1 MRCLCYTACRCVLSP
16 LSRFGEQMNT
26 VVKMMTAIAGLLVAV
41 AGLLTVFLG
50 GDDGGVIVVLNSPEA
65 YAEFITNHPSNG

>member
-1 MRCLCYTACRCVLSP
+1 
-16 LSRFGEQMNT
+16 MNT
-26 VVKMMTAIAGLLVAV
+26 TIKMMTAIAGLLVAV

-50 GDDGGVIVVLNSPEA
+50 GNDGGVLVVLNSPEA